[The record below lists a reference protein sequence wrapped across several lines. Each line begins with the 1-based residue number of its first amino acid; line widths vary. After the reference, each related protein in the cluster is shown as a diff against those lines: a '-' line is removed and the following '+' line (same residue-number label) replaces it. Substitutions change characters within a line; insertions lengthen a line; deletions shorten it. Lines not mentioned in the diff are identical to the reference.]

1 MSQKVIGIDLGTG
14 FSAVSTIENGSP
26 VVIANTEGSRTT
38 PSVVQINGD
47 EVVIGGSAKRSMVMK
62 PKNTVQFVKRLM
74 GCSWDDENV
83 QKMIGLSTYEIIN
96 KNNKPYVKIEGKEY
110 SPEQISSMILGEM
123 KKIAEDYIGEP
134 VTGAVITCPAW
145 FNDVQRN
152 ATKTAG
158 ELAGLNILRIINEPT
173 AAAIAADLIK
183 DKKDKKIVVV
193 DSGCK
198 QYCIPVAA

>member
-1 MSQKVIGIDLGTG
+1 MSKKVIGIDLGTG
-14 FSAVSTIENGSP
+14 FSAVSTIENGVP
-26 VVIANTEGSRTT
+26 VVITNAEGGRTT

-83 QKMIGLSTYEIIN
+83 QKMIRLSTYEIIN

-123 KKIAEDYIGEP
+123 KKIAEDYLGDT
-134 VTGAVITCPAW
+134 VTDAVITCPAW

-158 ELAGLNILRIINEPT
+158 ELAGLNVLRIINEPT
-173 AAAIAADLIK
+173 AAALAADLIK
-183 DKKDKKIVVV
+183 GKKDKKIVVV

>member
-1 MSQKVIGIDLGTG
+1 MSKKVIGIDLGTG

-26 VVIANTEGSRTT
+26 VVIANTEGGRTT

-47 EVVIGGSAKRSMVMK
+47 DVVIGGPAKRSMVMK
-62 PKNTVQFVKRLM
+62 PKNTVQFVKRLI

-110 SPEQISSMILGEM
+110 SSEQISSMILGEM

-134 VTGAVITCPAW
+134 VTDAVITCPAW
-145 FNDVQRN
+145 FNDVQRK

-158 ELAGLNILRIINEPT
+158 ELAGLNVLRIINEPT
-173 AAAIAADLIK
+173 AAALAADLIK